1 MYCFKLNKMANDY
14 SYVFNAHPTF
24 IEEMYTTFQK
34 DPSQVE
40 DGWRAFFQG
49 FEFNNVPLE
58 ATMSNGSSNGT
69 GTTNLVK
76 ELGVLSLIRA
86 FRNRGH
92 LLSTTNPIRVRKDR
106 QPKLDLPDYN
116 LSDDDLNTTFFA
128 GTEIGLKNATLK
140 QILDR
145 LHFIYAQKIGVEY
158 SHIQESRQ
166 RLWLRKKVE
175 SVPNAEDYGLDME
188 TKKRIL
194 TKLNEATILEEF
206 LDKKFRGQK
215 RFSLEGGDSMIPA
228 LDRIIL
234 DAAGKGVEEVVIGMA
249 HRGRLNV
256 LANIM
261 QKTYKNIF
269 SEFEGAFIPKG
280 YMGSGDVKYHMGY
293 SSQLD
298 VDGKKV
304 HLKLMPNP
312 SHLESVDPVVQG
324 FTRAKA
330 DLEYSSDYDKI
341 LPVLI
346 HGDAAVGGQGV
357 VYETAQMSGLEAYQ
371 TGGTIHFVI
380 NNQIGFT
387 TDFYDGRTST
397 YCTAAANAIGVP
409 VFHCNGD
416 DPEGVIHAVKMAVE
430 FRQEFNMDVFVDMV
444 CYRKH
449 GHNEGDDPS
458 FTQPKMYSI
467 IKGHTDPREKY
478 AKVLSKRGDFK
489 KELMDEMEKNFD
501 DELQARLAEVK
512 QKPLPYEYQKLEE
525 DWRSLDK
532 KEFDATKA
540 VSPKTGIA
548 KTKVKKIIDHCV
560 KLPSDFETV
569 KKLERLMKGKNKLL
583 AEGKYDWA
591 MGEWLAFG
599 SILIDNKNIRMSG
612 QDVERGTFSHRHA
625 IFKSP
630 DEGSD
635 YNRFNNITDKQGQL
649 RIYNSL
655 LSEFAVMGFEYG
667 YSLATPNDLVIW
679 EAQFGDFYNGAQTIV
694 DQYLSAGESKWGRMS
709 GLVLLLPHG
718 FAGQGPEH
726 SSARPERFLQM
737 CAQFNMVVTNITTPA
752 NYFHALRRQISW
764 NFRKPLINMAPKS
777 LLRHPDC
784 LSTIED
790 FTGNSKFQEV
800 IPDVVADAK
809 KAKKLIF
816 CSGKIYYDLAKERK
830 EAKLEKE
837 IAIVRIEQLYPF
849 PTKQVE
855 QIMAS
860 YKGAKDVLWVQEEPE
875 NMGYWI
881 YVMSH
886 LRRTPIELISRTPS
900 ASPATGYKKV
910 HDKEQNEIVKAAI
923 S

>member
-1 MYCFKLNKMANDY
+1 MANDY

-24 IEEMYTTFQK
+24 IEEMYTSFQK
-34 DPSQVE
+34 DPTSIE

-49 FEFNNVPLE
+49 FEFNNVNLDD
-58 ATMSNGSSNGT
+58 TISNGQASIGGSD
-69 GTTNLVK
+69 NLVK

-92 LLSTTNPIRVRKDR
+92 LLSTTNPIRLRKNR
-106 QPKLDLPDYN
+106 KPKLELEDYN
-116 LSDDDLNTTFFA
+116 LSDSDKGTKFFA
-128 GTEIGLKNATLK
+128 GKEIGLENATLDE
-140 QILDR
+140 IIAR
-145 LHFIYAQKIGVEY
+145 LHQVYGQKIGIEY
-158 SHIQESRQ
+158 THIQDAEQ
-166 RLWLRKKVE
+166 RFWLRDKME
-175 SVPNAEDYGLDME
+175 SVPAKDDYGLDLD

-228 LDRIIL
+228 IDRIIL
-234 DAAGKGVEEVVIGMA
+234 DAAQAGVEEVVIGMA

-261 QKTYKNIF
+261 RKTYKNIF
-269 SEFEGAFIPKG
+269 SEFEGAYIPKG

-293 SSQLD
+293 SSQIE
-298 VDGKKV
+298 VDGKRV
-304 HLKLMPNP
+304 DLKLMPNP
-312 SHLESVDPVVQG
+312 SHLESVGPVVEG
-324 FTRAKA
+324 FARAKA
-330 DLEYSSDYDKI
+330 DIEYASDYDKI
-341 LPVLI
+341 LPILL
-346 HGDAAVGGQGV
+346 HGDAAVAGQGV

-397 YCTAAANAIGVP
+397 YSTAAANAIGAP
-409 VFHCNGD
+409 VLHCNGD
-416 DPEGVIHAVKMAVE
+416 DPEGVVYAVKIATE
-430 FRQEFNMDVFVDMV
+430 FRQKFNMDVFIDMV

-458 FTQPKMYSI
+458 YTQPQMYSI
-467 IKGHTDPREKY
+467 IKDHRNPRELY
-478 AKVLSKRGDFK
+478 AETLSQRGDVDT
-489 KELMDEMEKNFD
+489 ELGSQMQKAFD
-501 DELQARLAEVK
+501 DDLQERLAEVK

-525 DWRSLDK
+525 DWRNLEK
-532 KEFDATKA
+532 KEFDTSKA
-540 VSPKTGIA
+540 ISPKTAIA
-548 KTKVKKIIDHCV
+548 KTKLKKIINHCIN
-560 KLPSDFETV
+560 LPKDFETV
-569 KKLERLMKGKNKLL
+569 KKLDRLMKGKSKLL
-583 AEGKYDWA
+583 ADNKYDWA

-599 SILIDNKNIRMSG
+599 SILVDNRNVRMTG

-630 DEGSD
+630 DEVSD
-635 YNRFNNITDKQGQL
+635 YNRFNNIEKKQGRL
-649 RIYNSL
+649 SIYNSH

-667 YSLATPNDLVIW
+667 YSLATPNDLVVW

-694 DQYLSAGESKWGRMS
+694 DQYISAGESKWGRMS

-726 SSARPERFLQM
+726 SSARPERFLQQ
-737 CAQFNMVVTNITTPA
+737 CAEFNMIVTNITTPA
-752 NYFHALRRQISW
+752 NYFHALRRQITW
-764 NFRKPLINMAPKS
+764 NFRKPLVNMAPKS

-784 LSTIED
+784 LSTAED
-790 FTGNSKFQEV
+790 FTGNTKFQEV
-800 IPDVVADAK
+800 IGDTVADAK

-816 CSGKIYYDLAKERK
+816 CSGKVYYDLAKERAEKGK
-830 EAKLEKE
+830 EKD

-849 PTKQVE
+849 PAKQVDD
-855 QIMAS
+855 IIAT
-860 YKGAKDVLWVQEEPE
+860 YKGAKEILWVQEEPE
-875 NMGYWI
+875 NMGYWRFI
-881 YVMSH
+881 MANM
-886 LRRTPIELISRTPS
+886 RRSPIEVISRPAS

-910 HDKEQNEIVKAAI
+910 HDGEQSEILAEAI
-923 S
+923 GK

>member
-1 MYCFKLNKMANDY
+1 
-14 SYVFNAHPTF
+14 
-24 IEEMYTTFQK
+24 MYTSFQK
-34 DPSQVE
+34 DPSNIE

-49 FEFNNVPLE
+49 FEFNNVGLE
-58 ATMSNGSSNGT
+58 ETMSNGSSNGVAS
-69 GTTNLVK
+69 NSIVK

-106 QPKLDLPDYN
+106 QPKLDLVDYN
-116 LSDDDLNTTFFA
+116 LSEADLNTTFFA
-128 GTEIGLKNATLK
+128 GTEIGLKNATLQ

-145 LHFIYAQKIGVEY
+145 LRFVYAQKIGVEY
-158 SHIQESRQ
+158 SHIQDSNL
-166 RLWLRKKVE
+166 RLWIRNHVE
-175 SVPNAEDYGLDME
+175 SVPNEDDYGLDID
-188 TKKRIL
+188 TKNRIL

-280 YMGSGDVKYHMGY
+280 YMGSGDVKYHMGF
-293 SSQLD
+293 SSQID
-298 VDGKKV
+298 VNGNKV

-312 SHLESVDPVVQG
+312 SHLESVDSVVQG
-324 FTRAKA
+324 FARAKA
-330 DLEYSSDYDKI
+330 DLEYNSNYDKI
-341 LPVLI
+341 LPILI

-397 YCTAAANAIGVP
+397 YCTAAANAIGAP

-430 FRQEFNMDVFVDMV
+430 FRQEFNMDVFIDMV

-458 FTQPKMYSI
+458 FTQPQMYSI
-467 IKGHTDPREKY
+467 IKEHKNPRDLY
-478 AKVLSKRGDFK
+478 ATTLSERGDVQK
-489 KELMDEMEKNFD
+489 DLADQMQKSFD
-501 DELQARLAEVK
+501 DQLQERLAEVK

-532 KEFDATKA
+532 KEFDVTKA
-540 VSPKTGIA
+540 VSPKTAIA
-548 KTKVKKIIDHCV
+548 KTKVKKIINHCV
-560 KLPSDFETV
+560 ELPTDFETV
-569 KKLERLMKGKNKLL
+569 KKLDRLMKGKNKLL
-583 AEGKYDWA
+583 ADGKYDWA

-599 SILIDNKNIRMSG
+599 SILLENKNVRMSG

-630 DEGSD
+630 DEVSD
-635 YNRFNNITDKQGQL
+635 YNRFNNIEKKQGKL
-649 RIYNSL
+649 RIYNSF

-694 DQYLSAGESKWGRMS
+694 DQYISSGESKWGRMS

-726 SSARPERFLQM
+726 SSARPERFLQQ
-737 CAQFNMVVTNITTPA
+737 CAQFNMIVTNITTPA
-752 NYFHALRRQISW
+752 NYFHALRRQTTW
-764 NFRKPLINMAPKS
+764 NYRKPLINMAPKS
-777 LLRHPDC
+777 LLRHPAC

-790 FTGNSKFQEV
+790 FTGNTKFQEV
-800 IPDVVADAK
+800 IPDVLADVK

-816 CSGKIYYDLAKERK
+816 CTGKVYYDLVKARE
-830 EAKLEKE
+830 EAGKTKD
-837 IAIVRIEQLYPF
+837 IAIVRVEQLYPF
-849 PTKQVE
+849 PQKEVE
-855 QIMAS
+855 KLMSS
-860 YKGAKDVLWVQEEPE
+860 YKSAKDILWVQEEPE
-875 NMGYWI
+875 NMGYWRF
-881 YVMSH
+881 VMTQ
-886 LRRTPIELISRTPS
+886 LRRTPIELVSREAS

-910 HDKEQNEIVKAAI
+910 HDKEQADLIKIAL

>member
-1 MYCFKLNKMANDY
+1 MANDY

-24 IEEMYTTFQK
+24 IEEMYTSYQK
-34 DPSQVE
+34 NPSEIE

-49 FEFNNVPLE
+49 FEFNNIGLE
-58 ATMSNGSSNGT
+58 ETISNGSAAST
-69 GTTNLVK
+69 GGQSLVK

-106 QPKLDLPDYN
+106 KPKLDLPDYN
-116 LSDDDLNTTFFA
+116 LSEADLQTKFYA
-128 GTEIGLKNATLK
+128 GSEIGLQDATLQ

-145 LHFIYAQKIGVEY
+145 LHFVYGQKIGVEY
-158 SHIQESRQ
+158 SHIQDSRQ
-166 RLWLRKKVE
+166 RLWIRNKVE
-175 SVPNAEDYGLDME
+175 SVPNEEDYGLDLE

-261 QKTYKNIF
+261 QKTYENIF
-269 SEFEGAFIPKG
+269 SEFEGAYIPKG

-298 VDGKKV
+298 VDGNKV

-312 SHLESVDPVVQG
+312 SHLESVDSVVQG
-324 FTRAKA
+324 FARAKA
-330 DLEYSSDYDKI
+330 DLEYQSDYDKI
-341 LPVLI
+341 LPILI

-458 FTQPKMYSI
+458 FTQPHMYSI
-467 IKGHTDPREKY
+467 IKGHKNPRELY
-478 AKVLSKRGDFK
+478 ATSLTERGDVQK
-489 KELMDEMEKNFD
+489 DLADNLESSFD
-501 DELQARLAEVK
+501 DDLQKRLAEVK
-512 QKPLPYEYQKLEE
+512 QKPLAYEYQKLEE
-525 DWRSLDK
+525 DWRTLSK
-532 KEFDATKA
+532 KEFDVLKA
-540 VSPKTGIA
+540 VSPKTAIA
-548 KTKVKKIIDHCV
+548 KTKVKKIIDHCID
-560 KLPSDFETV
+560 LPSDFETV
-569 KKLERLMKGKNKLL
+569 KKLDRLMKGKTKLL
-583 AEGKYDWA
+583 ADGKYDWA

-599 SILIDNKNIRMSG
+599 SILIENKNVRMSG

-630 DEGSD
+630 DEVSD
-635 YNRFNNITDKQGQL
+635 YNRFNNITDKQGKL
-649 RIYNSL
+649 RIYNSF

-679 EAQFGDFYNGAQTIV
+679 EAQFGDFYNGAQTII
-694 DQYLSAGESKWGRMS
+694 DQYISSGESKWGRMS

-726 SSARPERFLQM
+726 SSARPERFLQQ
-737 CAQFNMVVTNITTPA
+737 CAQFNMIVTNITTPA
-752 NYFHALRRQISW
+752 NYFHALRRQITW

-784 LSTIED
+784 LSSIED
-790 FTGNSKFQEV
+790 FTGNSKFQEI
-800 IPDVVADAK
+800 IPDVVADVK

-816 CSGKIYYDLAKERK
+816 CTGKVYYDLAKARE
-830 EAKLEKE
+830 EAGKTKD

-849 PTKQVE
+849 PQKEVE
-855 QIMAS
+855 KLIAD
-860 YKGAKDVLWVQEEPE
+860 YKAAKDVLWVQEEPE
-875 NMGYWI
+875 NMGYWRF
-881 YVMSH
+881 VMAN
-886 LRRTPIELISRTPS
+886 LRRSPIELVSRKES

-910 HDKEQNEIVKAAI
+910 HDKEQADLVNKALA
-923 S
+923 

>member
-1 MYCFKLNKMANDY
+1 MANDY

-24 IEEMYTTFQK
+24 IEEMYTSYQNN
-34 DPSQVE
+34 PSTVE

-49 FEFNNVPLE
+49 FEFNNVGLDE
-58 ATMSNGSSNGT
+58 TISDASSNGV
-69 GTTNLVK
+69 GSQNLLK

-86 FRNRGH
+86 FRSRGH

-106 QPKLDLPDYN
+106 KPKLDLPDYN
-116 LSDDDLNTTFFA
+116 LSEADLKATFFA
-128 GTEIGLKNATLK
+128 GTEIGLKNATLQ

-145 LHFIYAQKIGVEY
+145 LHFVYGQKIGVEY
-158 SHIQESRQ
+158 SHIQDSRQ
-166 RLWLRKKVE
+166 RLWIRDKVE
-175 SVPNAEDYGLDME
+175 SVPNQADYGLDID

-228 LDRIIL
+228 LDRIII
-234 DAAGKGVEEVVIGMA
+234 DAADRGVQEVVIGMA

-293 SSQLD
+293 SSQLELGD
-298 VDGKKV
+298 NRV

-324 FTRAKA
+324 FARAKA
-330 DLEYSSDYDKI
+330 DLEYSSNYDKI

-397 YCTAAANAIGVP
+397 YCTAAANAVGAP

-430 FRQEFNMDVFVDMV
+430 FRQEFNMDVFIDMV

-458 FTQPKMYSI
+458 FTQPQMYSI
-467 IKGHTDPREKY
+467 IKGHKNPRELY
-478 AKVLSKRGDFK
+478 ATVLSERGDV
-489 KELMDEMEKNFD
+489 EKDLADNMQKTFD
-501 DELQARLAEVK
+501 DELQERLAEVK

-525 DWRSLDK
+525 DWRTLEK
-532 KEFDATKA
+532 KEFDVTKA
-540 VSPKTGIA
+540 VSPKTAIA
-548 KTKVKKIIDHCV
+548 KTKVKKIIEHCIT
-560 KLPSDFETV
+560 LPTDFETV
-569 KKLERLMKGKNKLL
+569 KKLDRLMKGKTKFL
-583 AEGKYDWA
+583 AEEKYDWA

-599 SILIDNKNIRMSG
+599 SILLENRNVRMSG

-630 DEGSD
+630 DEISD

-649 RIYNSL
+649 RIYNSF

-694 DQYLSAGESKWGRMS
+694 DQYISSGESKWGRMS

-726 SSARPERFLQM
+726 SSARPERFLQQ
-737 CAQFNMVVTNITTPA
+737 CAQFNMIVTNITTPA
-752 NYFHALRRQISW
+752 NYFHALRRQITW
-764 NFRKPLINMAPKS
+764 NFRKPMVNMAPKS
-777 LLRHPDC
+777 LLRHPLC
-784 LSTIED
+784 LSSIED
-790 FTGNSKFQEV
+790 FTGNTKFQEL
-800 IPDVVADAK
+800 IPDTEVK
-809 KAKKLIF
+809 KAKKIIF
-816 CSGKIYYDLAKERK
+816 CTGKVYYDLFNARE
-830 EAKLEKE
+830 EAGRTKDV
-837 IAIVRIEQLYPF
+837 AIVRIEQLYPF

-855 QIMAS
+855 KVMS
-860 YKGAKDVLWVQEEPE
+860 TYKSAKEVIWVQEEPE
-875 NMGYWI
+875 NMGYWR
-881 YVMSH
+881 YVMTH
-886 LRRTPIELISRTPS
+886 LRRTPIEVVCREES

-910 HDKEQNEIVKAAI
+910 HDKEQADIMKKAMA
-923 S
+923 